1 MPHLGASVG
10 NVDASLRAGATLRMG
25 WRIPDDFGVAT
36 IDGTGIS
43 DGGRSADAQNNRH
56 GAYAF
61 VRVEERYVGYNE
73 FLDGTLFPGYERVT
87 MRRGVGD
94 LQGGLVLV
102 APRFDIAFTMTYRML
117 EFYGQDGEDIFGSL
131 MLRCKF

>member
-1 MPHLGASVG
+1 M
-10 NVDASLRAGATLRMG
+10 
-25 WRIPDDFGVAT
+25 
-36 IDGTGIS
+36 
-43 DGGRSADAQNNRH
+43 
-56 GAYAF
+56 
-61 VRVEERYVGYNE
+61 GYNE